1 MVHALF
7 RDRMAY
13 VGESPW
19 HKLGKRVPQGTS
31 SAEFIKAAGLDW
43 DVECV
48 PASGAKQIGT
58 AQDGTARWNRYVIRR
73 PPLAEGEVEPVEFAI
88 VSSRYRP
95 LQNRDAFG
103 FFDPLLRGWADLEA
117 AGALHDGEVVWVQV
131 RVRDNIEIQHGDTI
145 ERFLLL
151 RNRHD
156 AKGGISV
163 RFTPVRVVCQNTL
176 RQAELNSDAFAT
188 VRHSK
193 NMEER
198 LAEVRHDAL
207 RKIVEAYSE
216 RIRSEFA
223 AMIGC
228 PLSAKVQDD
237 LLTELYDKRP
247 AKPRKGQISRRERIE
262 QRLEKQPDVDPLA
275 GKGTAW
281 ALYNAI
287 TWVEDQAAREEVDE
301 EAGLNRMWFGSGA
314 EKKAKAHEA
323 IMRAV
328 AAGTAKGNAATR

>member
-1 MVHALF
+1 MAHALF
-7 RDRMAY
+7 QDTMAY

-19 HKLGKRVPQGTS
+19 HGLGRQVPRGTS

-43 DVECV
+43 EVECV
-48 PASGAKQIGT
+48 PAPGAKELRK
-58 AQDGTARWNRYVIRR
+58 ASDGSRRWNRYVIRR
-73 PPLAEGEVEPVEFAI
+73 PPIADGETESVAFAI

-95 LQNRDAFG
+95 LQNRDAFA

-131 RVRDNIEIQHGDTI
+131 RVRDNIEIQPGDSI

-156 AKGGISV
+156 GKGGISV

-176 RQAELNSDAFAT
+176 RQAELGIEAFAT

-198 LAEVRHDAL
+198 LAEVRSDAL
-207 RKIVEAYSE
+207 REIVRTHSE
-216 RIRSEFA
+216 RIRAEFA

-228 PLSAKVQDD
+228 ALSATVQDD
-237 LLTELYDKRP
+237 LLTEIYRP
-247 AKPRKGQISRRERIE
+247 RPKKPRKGQVPQRERIE
-262 QRLEKQPDVDPLA
+262 QRLEEQPQKDPLA

-287 TWVEDQAAREEVDE
+287 TWAEDQSAREESDA

-328 AAGTAKGNAATR
+328 AAGKK

>member
-1 MVHALF
+1 MAHALF
-7 RDRMAY
+7 RDTMAY

-19 HKLGKRVPQGTS
+19 HKLGRQVPRGTS
-31 SAEFIKAAGLDW
+31 SAEFITAAGLDW

-48 PASGAKQIGT
+48 RAQGSKLIGH
-58 AQDGTARWNRYVIRR
+58 ARDGTERWNRYVIRR
-73 PPLAEGEVEPVEFAI
+73 PPIAPGESEPVVFAV
-88 VSSRYRP
+88 VSDRYRP

-131 RVRDNIEIQHGDTI
+131 RVRENIEIQRGDSI

-156 AKGGISV
+156 GKGGISI

-176 RQAELNSDAFAT
+176 RQAELANQAFAT

-198 LAEVRHDAL
+198 LAEVRHEAL
-207 RKIVEAYSE
+207 REIVETYSE

-223 AMIGC
+223 TMIGC
-228 PLSAKVQDD
+228 TLSAKVQDD
-237 LLTELYDKRP
+237 LLTELYSVRP
-247 AKPRKGQISRRERIE
+247 KKPGEGRVSRRERIE
-262 QRLEKQPDVDPLA
+262 RRLEEQPQVDPLA
-275 GKGTAW
+275 GKGSAW

-287 TWVEDQAAREEVDE
+287 TWAEDQSAREEEDA
-301 EAGLNRMWFGSGA
+301 EAGLDRMWFGSGA

-323 IMRAV
+323 IIRAV
-328 AAGTAKGNAATR
+328 TAGKKEPAASS